1 MSWLKRN
8 PKNKVIRR
16 QSTSKMLLIKQS
28 LVGIFLAILVSSA
41 AWGFWH
47 FTRIDS
53 LTIKDVDV
61 VGGETVSHDEI
72 IYLVNQK
79 LQGEYFHFIPRHFA
93 WFYPK
98 DEILESISSIDRI
111 KNIHLERDGGE
122 KLLVAFEEYRPVAL
136 WCKEVA
142 SKNCL
147 FLDSNGYAF
156 AAAPVLD
163 GGAFLRYSEVGREP
177 EVKTESFDG
186 EFIEETNSFML
197 SVYDTLGLNIV
208 QVERQNEDDVIYHI
222 AGGGIIKTS
231 TRMSTADTLE
241 NLTAILNSKEF
252 EHIEPGNFKYIDLRF
267 GNKVFVNEEMEPMA
281 TTTAEELPVI
291 ESEI

>member
-16 QSTSKMLLIKQS
+16 QSGSKMLLVKQS
-28 LVGIFLAILVSSA
+28 LVGIFLAIIVALA
-41 AWGFWH
+41 AWGLWH

-53 LTIKDVDV
+53 LTIKDIGV

-72 IYLVNQK
+72 IYLVGQK
-79 LQGEYFHFIPRHFA
+79 LQGEYFSFIPRHFA
-93 WFYPK
+93 WTYPK
-98 DEILESISSIDRI
+98 AEILESISTIDRI

-136 WCKEVA
+136 WCKELA

-163 GGAFLRYSEVGREP
+163 GGAFLRYSEVGRDP
-177 EVKTESFDG
+177 EVKTEAFLG

-197 SVYDTLGLNIV
+197 SVYDTLGLNII
-208 QVERQNEDDVIYHI
+208 QVEKQNEDDVIYHI
-222 AGGGIIKTS
+222 AGGGTIKTS
-231 TRMSTADTLE
+231 SRMSTADTLE
-241 NLTAILNSKEF
+241 NLTAILNSDEF
-252 EHIEPGNFKYIDLRF
+252 KHIEPGNFKYIDLRF
-267 GNKVFVNEEMEPMA
+267 GNKVFVNEELDPIA
-281 TTTAEELPVI
+281 TSTADELPII